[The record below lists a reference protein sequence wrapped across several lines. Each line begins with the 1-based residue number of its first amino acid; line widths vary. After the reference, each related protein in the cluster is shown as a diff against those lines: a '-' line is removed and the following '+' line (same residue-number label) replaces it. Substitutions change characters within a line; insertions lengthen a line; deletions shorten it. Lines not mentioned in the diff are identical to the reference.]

1 MNLKDLFG
9 MMNTQSGISGASGG
23 GASGGTNNDLSA
35 LLKGRKSNQLKDFF
49 ASLGLDVDGNNEVGR
64 MLQNLSAGAYGNA
77 VSRQGFNN
85 GLEGQYQSA
94 FQRLLNSFTEDPNA
108 LSKRASENIYANNA
122 RGMQQAGAAGQGLGQ
137 GLQQG
142 NLNGMGLNA
151 SRQASQADQMYRD
164 PQRQQQN
171 LSSILQAITQGQ
183 SSNPALDT
191 IFKSFAP
198 IEQRHQQNQ
207 SEIGSG
213 SAWNQ
218 IAPIIAMGVDAY
230 GGGGFGVKRSGSGS
244 ANGYSTG
251 GGQGFGPNGGGFGRG
266 STGRF

>member
-108 LSKRASENIYANNA
+108 LSKRASENIFANAA
-122 RGMQQAGAAGQGLGQ
+122 RGQQQSLAAGQGLGQ

-142 NLNGMGLNA
+142 NLNGIGLNA

-171 LSSILQAITQGQ
+171 LAGILGAINQ
-183 SSNPALDT
+183 SQSTNPSLNT
-191 IFKSFAP
+191 IFQAFAP

-207 SEIGSG
+207 QERDNGSF
-213 SAWNQ
+213 
-218 IAPIIAMGVDAY
+218 MGQFGGLVGGLASAY
-230 GGGGFGVKRSGSGS
+230 GGGGFGVKKRRSAPALQSGGDF
-244 ANGYSTG
+244 NLYG
-251 GGQGFGPNGGGFGRG
+251 
-266 STGRF
+266 

>member
-49 ASLGLDVDGNNEVGR
+49 ASLGLDVNGNNEVGR

-218 IAPIIAMGVDAY
+218 IGGVVGGLASAY
-230 GGGGFGVKRSGSGS
+230 GGGGFGVKKSKKDALYSGGD
-244 ANGYSTG
+244 NNNYG
-251 GGQGFGPNGGGFGRG
+251 
-266 STGRF
+266 